1 MCSFTFFDGLLCL
14 VAVVVLLAGLVKLY
28 LCHAGTEI
36 IVPQVESRS
45 RLAVDEQTEDSLT
58 ISTVIEFVNEGKQCA
73 TIMDALVRPQ
83 LPYEQYDGLETRGH
97 AELVTAPRARCS
109 HQLRMAAGFQAV
121 ILLIRQLRTH
131 QCIHDG
137 SALLT
142 LIYKLNHRTDG
153 QTILSLLIHSQPAA
167 ALHLRHNN
175 LRACMAQV
183 QLHQPCQQYHNRHQT
198 QQPIKKSK

>member
-58 ISTVIEFVNEGKQCA
+58 ISTVIEFVNDGKQCA

-83 LPYEQYDGLETRGH
+83 LPYEQYDGLEPRGH
-97 AELVTAPRARCS
+97 AALVTAPRE
-109 HQLRMAAGFQAV
+109 
-121 ILLIRQLRTH
+121 
-131 QCIHDG
+131 D
-137 SALLT
+137 
-142 LIYKLNHRTDG
+142 
-153 QTILSLLIHSQPAA
+153 
-167 ALHLRHNN
+167 
-175 LRACMAQV
+175 ACFVAYIIQ
-183 QLHQPCQQYHNRHQT
+183 
-198 QQPIKKSK
+198 